1 MLHSIVNFFGIDY
14 FCAWR
19 SPKMKLIRKIF
30 SAAIF
35 LFIGI
40 YADAQSQAYFDALE
54 AYNAGSKDAYGLF
67 KNLVKAEPEND
78 AAYYYLALL
87 SEDFLE
93 KEAYYKQAISL
104 DPGNF
109 WYKYAL
115 ASDYMTNKD
124 AASALE
130 LFEELIKEN
139 PRKTSL
145 YYDVVNVYMANGDSD
160 KAMEALDVIEN
171 QTGKSESLAM
181 ARMQI
186 YMQKGEQKQAYDFLQ
201 DYYKEYRSPRLACLL
216 ADYYGSMYQEQE
228 ALNYYEEAL
237 SMDPDCVE
245 ASYGAAHIYRAQ
257 GKYDLY
263 FKNIR
268 DFLRSGF
275 VPSRTKV
282 EYMQDMLGSG
292 QFVQVFAPQID
303 SLMTEMYLSCPT
315 DSTVTGLTAA
325 YYYQTGQVDKALD
338 VYSALIEEN
347 PGDMGAAF
355 NHCLI
360 YYYAQDWDNV
370 VTYATAAIQRFDLPL
385 DFLQLRGIAFWQL
398 KEYDSSMEDYST
410 MLAMAPKDSAVALNS
425 YTAMGD
431 LYHIMGDPKQA
442 YKCYDKALRINPDH
456 APVLNNY
463 AYYLTEG
470 YDQPRKKPD
479 ATLRK
484 AMQMSLKTIQQEPDN
499 PTYVDTYAWLLHLV
513 GRDVE
518 AKAMFKHAMLYGGKE
533 SKTILEHY
541 ATVLSTLGEN
551 DLANV
556 YFKQA
561 QALPD
566 E

>member
-1 MLHSIVNFFGIDY
+1 
-14 FCAWR
+14 
-19 SPKMKLIRKIF
+19 MKYIRKIIPVLF
-30 SAAIF
+30 F
-35 LFIGI
+35 LLSGVL
-40 YADAQSQAYFDALE
+40 ANAQSKEYFDALE
-54 AYNAGSKDAYGLF
+54 AYNAGSKNAYGLF
-67 KNLVKAEPEND
+67 RDLVKSEPDND

-93 KEAYYKQAISL
+93 KEAFFKQAIEL

-115 ASDYMTNKD
+115 ASEYMANRD
-124 AASALE
+124 AAKALE
-130 LFEELIKEN
+130 MYEELIKEY

-145 YYDVVNVYMANGDSD
+145 YYDIVSVYMANDDTD
-160 KAMEALDVIEN
+160 KAMGALDVIEA
-171 QTGKSESLAM
+171 QTGKSEALAM

-186 YMQKGEQKQAYDFLQ
+186 YMQKGEQKQAFDFLQ
-201 DYYKEYRSPRLACLL
+201 DYYKDYRSPRLACIL
-216 ADYYGSMYQEQE
+216 AEYCANLYQEQE
-228 ALNYYEEAL
+228 ALNYYDDAL

-245 ASYGAAHIYRAQ
+245 ASYGAAHIYRSQ
-257 GKYDLY
+257 GKFDLY

-268 DFLRSGF
+268 DFLKSS
-275 VPSRTKV
+275 VIPPATKV

-303 SLMTEMYLSCPT
+303 TLMTEMYLSSPT

-325 YYYQTGQVDKALD
+325 YYYQTGQVDKAIEVYENILD
-338 VYSALIEEN
+338 AN
-347 PGDMGAAF
+347 PDDMGAAF

-360 YYYAQDWDNV
+360 YYYSQDWDNV
-370 VTYATAAIQRFDLPL
+370 VDYTTAAIQRFDMPL

-398 KEYDSSMEDYST
+398 KDYDSSMEDYRT
-410 MLAMAPKDSAVALNS
+410 MLALAPKDSAVALNCYS
-425 YTAMGD
+425 AMGD
-431 LYHIMGDPKQA
+431 LYHLFGDAKQA
-442 YKCYDKALRINPDH
+442 YKCYDKALRINADY

-470 YDQPRKKPD
+470 YNQPRKRPD

-533 SKTILEHY
+533 SGTILEHY
-541 ATVLSTLGEN
+541 ATVLQTLGEN

-561 QALPD
+561 KALGTD
-566 E
+566 Q

>member
-1 MLHSIVNFFGIDY
+1 
-14 FCAWR
+14 
-19 SPKMKLIRKIF
+19 MKYIRKIIP
-30 SAAIF
+30 AVLF
-35 LFIGI
+35 LLTGVL
-40 YADAQSQAYFDALE
+40 ANAQSEAYFNALE
-54 AYNAGSKDAYGLF
+54 AYNARSRNAYGLF
-67 KNLVKAEPEND
+67 KDVVKAEPDND

-93 KEAYYKQAISL
+93 KEAYFKRAIEL

-115 ASDYMTNKD
+115 ASDYMNNDD
-124 AASALE
+124 AGKALE
-130 LFEELIKEN
+130 LFEELIKEY
-139 PRKTSL
+139 PRRTSL
-145 YYDVVNVYMANGDSD
+145 YYDIVSVYLANGDSD
-160 KAMEALDVIEN
+160 KAMEALDVIEAQN
-171 QTGKSESLAM
+171 GKSEALAM

-186 YMQKGEQKQAYDFLQ
+186 YMQSGEQKKAFDFLKE
-201 DYYKEYRSPRLACLL
+201 YYKDYRSPRLACIL
-216 ADYYGSMYQEQE
+216 ADYYAGMYQEKE
-228 ALNYYEEAL
+228 ALDYYEEAL
-237 SMDPDCVE
+237 AMDPDCVE
-245 ASYGAAHIYRAQ
+245 ASYGAAHIYRSQ
-257 GKYDLY
+257 GKYDMY
-263 FKNIR
+263 FKNIK
-268 DFLRSGF
+268 DFLKSSV
-275 VPSRTKV
+275 VPPQTKV

-303 SLMTEMYLSCPT
+303 SLMTEMYLSSPA

-325 YYYQTGQVDKALD
+325 YYYQTGQVDKALE
-338 VYSALIEEN
+338 VYETMMEAN
-347 PGDMGAAF
+347 PDDAGAAF

-360 YYYAQDWDNV
+360 YYYSQDWDNV
-370 VTYATAAIQRFDLPL
+370 INNATVAIQRFDMPL

-398 KEYDSSMEDYST
+398 KEYESSMEDYRT
-410 MLAMAPKDSAVALNS
+410 MLALAPKDSAVALNS

-431 LYHIMGDPKQA
+431 LYHIFGDTKQA
-442 YKCYDKALRINPDH
+442 YKCYDKALRIDPDY

-470 YDQPRKKPD
+470 YDQPRKRPD

-533 SKTILEHY
+533 NGTILEHY
-541 ATVLSTLGEN
+541 ATVLQTLGEN

-561 QALPD
+561 KALGTD

>member
-1 MLHSIVNFFGIDY
+1 
-14 FCAWR
+14 
-19 SPKMKLIRKIF
+19 MKYIRKIIP
-30 SAAIF
+30 AVIF
-35 LFIGI
+35 LFSGLL
-40 YADAQSQAYFDALE
+40 ASAQSEAYFNAME
-54 AYNAGSKDAYGLF
+54 AYNAGSRSAYGLF
-67 KNLVKAEPEND
+67 KDLVKAEPEND

-93 KEAYYKQAISL
+93 KEAYYKQAIEL

-115 ASDYMTNKD
+115 ASDYMTNQD
-124 AASALE
+124 AGKALE
-130 LFEELIKEN
+130 LFEELIKDY
-139 PRKTSL
+139 PRRTSL
-145 YYDVVNVYMANGDSD
+145 YYDIVSVYMANGDSD
-160 KAMEALDVIEN
+160 KAMEALDVIEA

-186 YMQKGEQKQAYDFLQ
+186 YMQKGEQKQAFDFLKE
-201 DYYKEYRSPRLACLL
+201 YYKDYRSPRLACIL
-216 ADYYGSMYQEQE
+216 ADYYAGMYQEQE

-237 SMDPDCVE
+237 AMDPDCVE
-245 ASYGAAHIYRAQ
+245 ASYGAAHIYRSQ
-257 GKYDLY
+257 GKYDMY
-263 FKNIR
+263 FQNIK
-268 DFLRSGF
+268 DFLKSSV
-275 VPSRTKV
+275 VPPQTKV

-303 SLMTEMYLSCPT
+303 SLMTEMYLSSPT

-325 YYYQTGQVDKALD
+325 YYYQTGQIDKALE
-338 VYSALIEEN
+338 VYETIMEN
-347 PGDMGAAF
+347 NPDDAGAAF

-360 YYYAQDWDNV
+360 YYYSQDWDNV
-370 VTYATAAIQRFDLPL
+370 INHATTAIQRFDMPL

-398 KEYDSSMEDYST
+398 KEYESSMEDYRT
-410 MLAMAPKDSAVALNS
+410 MLALAPKDSAVALSS

-431 LYHIMGDPKQA
+431 LYHIFGDTKQA
-442 YKCYDKALRINPDH
+442 YKCYDKALRINPDY

-470 YDQPRKKPD
+470 YDQPRKRPD

-533 SKTILEHY
+533 NGTILEHY
-541 ATVLSTLGEN
+541 ATVLQTLGEN

-561 QALPD
+561 KALGTD

>member
-1 MLHSIVNFFGIDY
+1 
-14 FCAWR
+14 
-19 SPKMKLIRKIF
+19 MKFIKKIIT
-30 SAAIF
+30 SVILLLAGLAAS
-35 LFIGI
+35 
-40 YADAQSQAYFDALE
+40 AQSQAYFDALE
-54 AYNAGSKDAYGLF
+54 AYNAGSKNAYGLF
-67 KNLVKAEPEND
+67 RDLVKSEPDND

-93 KEAYYKQAISL
+93 KEAFFKQAIEL

-115 ASDYMTNKD
+115 ASDYMANKD
-124 AASALE
+124 ADKALE
-130 LFEELIKEN
+130 MFEGLIKEY
-139 PRKTSL
+139 PGRTSL
-145 YYDVVNVYMANGDSD
+145 YYDIVNVYMANGDND
-160 KAMEALDVIEN
+160 KAMEALDVIEG

-186 YMQKGEQKQAYDFLQ
+186 YMQKGQQKQAFDFLQ
-201 DYYKEYRSPRLACLL
+201 DYYKDYRSPRLACIL
-216 ADYYGSMYQEQE
+216 ADYYASLYQEQE
-228 ALNYYEEAL
+228 AMDYYEDAL

-245 ASYGAAHIYRAQ
+245 ASYGLAHIYRSQ

-263 FKNIR
+263 FENIGDFIKNG
-268 DFLRSGF
+268 S
-275 VPSRTKV
+275 VPPQAKV
-282 EYMQDMLGSG
+282 EYMQDVLGSG
-292 QFVQVFAPQID
+292 QFAQVFALQID
-303 SLMTEMYLSCPT
+303 SLMTEMYLSSPT

-325 YYYQTGQVDKALD
+325 YYYQTGQVDKALE
-338 VYSALIEEN
+338 VYDTILQAN
-347 PGDMGAAF
+347 PDDMGAAF

-360 YYYAQDWDNV
+360 YYYSQDWDNV
-370 VTYATAAIQRFDLPL
+370 INYATTAIQRFDMPV
-385 DFLQLRGIAFWQL
+385 DFLQLRGIAFWQQ
-398 KEYDSSMEDYST
+398 KEYDSSMEDYLT
-410 MLAMAPKDSAVALNS
+410 MLALAPKDSAVALNS
-425 YTAMGD
+425 YTALGD
-431 LYHIMGDPKQA
+431 LYHMTGDPRQA
-442 YKCYDKALRINPDH
+442 YKYYDKALRINPDY

-533 SKTILEHY
+533 SRTILEHY
-541 ATVLSTLGEN
+541 ATVLQTLGEN

-561 QALPD
+561 KALAA
-566 E
+566 EE

>member
-1 MLHSIVNFFGIDY
+1 
-14 FCAWR
+14 
-19 SPKMKLIRKIF
+19 MKYIRKIIP
-30 SAAIF
+30 AILF
-35 LFIGI
+35 LLSGVL
-40 YADAQSQAYFDALE
+40 ANAQSEAYFNALE
-54 AYNAGSKDAYGLF
+54 AYNAGSKSAYRLF
-67 KNLVKAEPEND
+67 RDLVKAEPDND

-93 KEAYYKQAISL
+93 KEAYFKQAIEL

-115 ASDYMTNKD
+115 ASDYMNNQD
-124 AASALE
+124 AGKALE
-130 LFEELIKEN
+130 LFEELIKEY
-139 PRKTSL
+139 PRRTSL
-145 YYDVVNVYMANGDSD
+145 YYDIVSVYLANGDSD
-160 KAMEALDVIEN
+160 KAMEALDVIEAQN
-171 QTGKSESLAM
+171 GKSEALAM

-186 YMQKGEQKQAYDFLQ
+186 YMQKGEQKQAFDFLKE
-201 DYYKEYRSPRLACLL
+201 YYKDYRSPRLACLL
-216 ADYYGSMYQEQE
+216 ADYSASLYQEQE

-237 SMDPDCVE
+237 AMDPDCVE
-245 ASYGAAHIYRAQ
+245 ASYGAAHIYRSQ

-263 FKNIR
+263 FQNIK
-268 DFLRSGF
+268 DFLKSSV
-275 VPSRTKV
+275 VPPQTKV

-303 SLMTEMYLSCPT
+303 SLMTEMYLSSPT

-325 YYYQTGQVDKALD
+325 YYYQTGQVDKAIE
-338 VYSALIEEN
+338 VYEN
-347 PGDMGAAF
+347 IMEANPDDAGAAF

-360 YYYAQDWDNV
+360 YYYSQDWDNV
-370 VTYATAAIQRFDLPL
+370 VNYATVAIQRFDMPL

-398 KEYDSSMEDYST
+398 KEYDSSMEDYRT
-410 MLAMAPKDSAVALNS
+410 MLALAPKDSAVVLNS
-425 YTAMGD
+425 YSAMGD

-442 YKCYDKALRINPDH
+442 YKCYNKALRIDPNY

-533 SKTILEHY
+533 SATILEHY
-541 ATVLSTLGEN
+541 ATVLQTLGEN

-561 QALPD
+561 KALGTD

>member
-1 MLHSIVNFFGIDY
+1 
-14 FCAWR
+14 
-19 SPKMKLIRKIF
+19 MKHIRKLF
-30 SAAIF
+30 AALIF
-35 LFIGI
+35 LLAGI
-40 YADAQSQAYFDALE
+40 CADAQSQAYFDALE
-54 AYNAGSKDAYGLF
+54 AYNSGNKQAYEMF
-67 KNLVKAEPEND
+67 RKLVSTEPDND
-78 AAYYYLALL
+78 AAYYYLAIL

-93 KEAYYKQAISL
+93 REANFKKAIAL
-104 DPGNF
+104 DPGNY

-124 AASALE
+124 AASALK
-130 LFEELIKEN
+130 LFEELIAEN

-160 KAMEALDVIEN
+160 KAMEALDVIES
-171 QTGKSESLAM
+171 QTGKSEPLAM

-186 YMQKGEQKQAYDFLQ
+186 YMQKGQQKQAFDFLQ
-201 DYYKEYRSPRLACLL
+201 QYYKEYRSPRLACILG
-216 ADYYGSMYQEQE
+216 DYYGSLYQEQE
-228 ALNYYEEAL
+228 ALGYYEEAL
-237 SMDPDCVE
+237 AMDPDCVE

-257 GKYDLY
+257 GKYDMY
-263 FKNIR
+263 FKNIG
-268 DFLRSGF
+268 DFIKSGV
-275 VPSRTKV
+275 VPPKTKV
-282 EYMQDMLGSG
+282 EYMQDVLGSG
-292 QFVQVFAPQID
+292 QFAQVFAPQVD
-303 SLMTEMYLSCPT
+303 SLMTEMYLSNPT

-325 YYYQTGQVDKALD
+325 YYYQTGQIDKALD
-338 VYSALIEEN
+338 VYSSLIEIN
-347 PGDMGAAF
+347 PDDMGAAF

-370 VTYATAAIQRFDLPL
+370 ITYATTAIQRFDMPV

-398 KEYDSSMEDYST
+398 KEYDSSMEDYRT
-410 MLAMAPKDSAVALNS
+410 MLALAPKDSAVALNS

-431 LYHIMGDPKQA
+431 LYHIIGDSKQA
-442 YKCYDKALRINPDH
+442 YKCYDKALRINPNH

-470 YDQPRKKPD
+470 YTQPRKKPD

-533 SKTILEHY
+533 NRTILEHY

>member
-1 MLHSIVNFFGIDY
+1 
-14 FCAWR
+14 
-19 SPKMKLIRKIF
+19 MKLLRKIIP
-30 SAAIF
+30 AVIF
-35 LFIGI
+35 LMSGLL
-40 YADAQSQAYFDALE
+40 ANAQSEAYFNALE
-54 AYNAGSKDAYGLF
+54 AYNAGSKSAYRMF
-67 KNLVKAEPEND
+67 QDLVKSEPGND

-93 KEAYYKQAISL
+93 KEAYFKRAIEL

-115 ASDYMTNKD
+115 ASDYMNNKD
-124 AASALE
+124 VGKALE
-130 LFEELIKEN
+130 IFEELIKEY

-145 YYDVVNVYMANGDSD
+145 YYDIVSVYMANGNTD
-160 KAMEALDVIEN
+160 KAMDALDVIEA

-186 YMQKGEQKQAYDFLQ
+186 YMQKGEQKQALDFLQ
-201 DYYKEYRSPRLACLL
+201 DYYKDYRSPRLACIL
-216 ADYYGSMYQEQE
+216 ADYYASLYQEKE

-237 SMDPDCVE
+237 AMDPDCVE

-257 GKYDLY
+257 GKYDMY

-268 DFLRSGF
+268 DFLKSNV
-275 VPSRTKV
+275 VPPQTKV
-282 EYMQDMLGSG
+282 EYMQDVLGSG
-292 QFVQVFAPQID
+292 QFAQVFSPQID
-303 SLMTEMYLSCPT
+303 SLMTDMYLSSPT

-325 YYYQTGQVDKALD
+325 YYYQTGQVDKAIG
-338 VYSALIEEN
+338 VYEN
-347 PGDMGAAF
+347 IVETYPDDMGAAF
-355 NHCLI
+355 NLCLI
-360 YYYAQDWDNV
+360 YYYSQDWDNV
-370 VTYATAAIQRFDLPL
+370 VDYTTAAIQRFEMPV

-398 KEYDSSMEDYST
+398 KQYDSSLEDYST
-410 MLAMAPKDSAVALNS
+410 MLALAPKDSAVALNS

-431 LYHIMGDPKQA
+431 LYHMMGDKKQA

-470 YDQPRKKPD
+470 YDQPLKKPD

-484 AMQMSLKTIQQEPDN
+484 AMAMSLKTIQQEPDN

-533 SKTILEHY
+533 SGTILEHY
-541 ATVLSTLGEN
+541 ATVLQTLGET

-561 QALPD
+561 QALGTD
-566 E
+566 D

>member
-1 MLHSIVNFFGIDY
+1 
-14 FCAWR
+14 
-19 SPKMKLIRKIF
+19 MKYIRKIIP
-30 SAAIF
+30 AILF
-35 LFIGI
+35 LLSGVL
-40 YADAQSQAYFDALE
+40 ANAQSEAYFNALE
-54 AYNAGSKDAYGLF
+54 AYNAGSKSAYRLF
-67 KNLVKAEPEND
+67 RDLVKAEPDND

-93 KEAYYKQAISL
+93 KEAYFKQAIEL

-115 ASDYMTNKD
+115 ASDYMNNQD
-124 AASALE
+124 AGKALE
-130 LFEELIKEN
+130 LFEELIKEY
-139 PRKTSL
+139 PRRTSL
-145 YYDVVNVYMANGDSD
+145 YYDIVSVYLANGDSD
-160 KAMEALDVIEN
+160 KAMEALDVIEAQN
-171 QTGKSESLAM
+171 GKSEALAM

-186 YMQKGEQKQAYDFLQ
+186 YMQKGEQKQAFDFLKE
-201 DYYKEYRSPRLACLL
+201 YYKDYRSPRLACLL
-216 ADYYGSMYQEQE
+216 ADYSASLYQEQE

-237 SMDPDCVE
+237 AMDPDCVE
-245 ASYGAAHIYRAQ
+245 ASYGAAHIYRSQ

-263 FKNIR
+263 FQNIK
-268 DFLRSGF
+268 DFLKSSV
-275 VPSRTKV
+275 VPPQTKV

-303 SLMTEMYLSCPT
+303 SLMTEMYLSSPT

-325 YYYQTGQVDKALD
+325 YYYQTGQVDKAIE
-338 VYSALIEEN
+338 VYEN
-347 PGDMGAAF
+347 IMEANPDDAGAAF

-360 YYYAQDWDNV
+360 YYYSQDWDNV
-370 VTYATAAIQRFDLPL
+370 VNYATVAIQRFDMPL

-398 KEYDSSMEDYST
+398 KEYDSSMEDYRT
-410 MLAMAPKDSAVALNS
+410 MLALAPKDSAVVLNS
-425 YTAMGD
+425 HSAMGD

-442 YKCYDKALRINPDH
+442 YKCYNKALRIDPNY

-533 SKTILEHY
+533 SATILEHY
-541 ATVLSTLGEN
+541 ATVLQTLGEN

-561 QALPD
+561 KALGTD